1 MRGLLV
7 GSVMALVGAGAVFGG
22 SLAMGQSWDA
32 VARPSIGPAQIFGG
46 YANGCIAGAVQLPVD
61 GRGYEVVRVS
71 RNRFWGHPYTV
82 QFVTTFAAQLAARG
96 FPDIYIGDMGQPRG
110 GRLPYGHASHQ
121 IGLDV
126 DIWFNL
132 RPRRYLP
139 PAQREVI
146 EEPSLVNGRAIERAN
161 FEPRHVEMLR
171 VAATQPRVDRIFV
184 NAVIKRELCRIV
196 TGDRSW
202 LRRLR
207 PWFGHDEHF
216 HVRLAC
222 PDDQPHCLRQDP
234 VPPGDGCD
242 ETLESWIRPPPP
254 DPVVVA
260 VQPPRPRLRPPTP
273 PQCQAVLRG
282 PTMPTAVVAPPPAG
296 PAAATPAAAVR

>member
-1 MRGLLV
+1 
-7 GSVMALVGAGAVFGG
+7 MATA
-22 SLAMGQSWDA
+22 QTWDA
-32 VARPSIGPAQIFGG
+32 VARPSVGPTQIFGG
-46 YANGCIAGAVQLPVD
+46 YANGCIAGAVQLPLD

-71 RNRFWGHPYTV
+71 RNRYWGHPYTV
-82 QFVTTFAAQLAARG
+82 QFVTTLAAQLNARG
-96 FPDIYIGDMGQPRG
+96 YPDIYIGDMGQPRG
-110 GRLPYGHASHQ
+110 GRMPYGHASHQ

-132 RPRRYLP
+132 RPRTYVP

-146 EEPSLVNGRAIERAN
+146 ETPTLVRDRAIDRAV
-161 FEPRHVEMLR
+161 FDPRHVEMLR
-171 VAATQPRVDRIFV
+171 LAATQPHVDRIFV

-216 HVRLAC
+216 HVRLSC
-222 PDDQPHCLRQDP
+222 PEGQPHCQRQDP
-234 VPPGDGCD
+234 VPLGDGCD
-242 ETLESWIRPPPP
+242 ETLESWIRPAPPEP
-254 DPVVVA
+254 VVA
-260 VQPPRPRLRPPTP
+260 VQPVRPRLRPVTP

-282 PTMPTAVVAPPPAG
+282 PTMP
-296 PAAATPAAAVR
+296 AASAQ